1 MTPQPVNT
9 SRTNESL
16 DVLKRI
22 TRPKNLFAAASTI
35 GIAALLV
42 FAQPA
47 LAGTG
52 NGAPTGPHFNLNI
65 IGVSNTTNFS
75 ASCGGGGNVIF
86 VPLFGHANIFLQQ
99 GPFYVVDGNG
109 VTPGCKA
116 QFQLPAPLTATG
128 AQAYEVW
135 ARVEGI
141 PGGSGHI
148 TTCGT
153 DITDG
158 ALVCSTGTTIT
169 TRELKNH
176 FTDISSTLLQ
186 VCGTIAGVFQ
196 CVPLFSSSLTTF
208 FWSYDNSGNKVLQL
222 RFYPCPTSTG
232 TC

>member
-1 MTPQPVNT
+1 M
-9 SRTNESL
+9 
-16 DVLKRI
+16 DFDALKENR
-22 TRPKNLFAAASTI
+22 RQNHLFAATSTLGLFI
-35 GIAALLV
+35 LLLV
-42 FAQPA
+42 AQPV
-47 LAGTG
+47 LAGGG

-86 VPLFGHANIFLQQ
+86 VPLFGHADIFLQQ
-99 GPFYVVDGNG
+99 GPFYVVDGNS

-128 AQAYEVW
+128 AQAYQVW

-141 PGGSGHI
+141 PGGSGTI

-153 DITDG
+153 DSTG
-158 ALVCSTGTTIT
+158 ATVCSLGTTIS
-169 TRELKNH
+169 TRDLKQH
-176 FTDISSTLLQ
+176 FTDLTKALTQ
-186 VCGTIAGVFQ
+186 VCVTVSGVTT
-196 CVPLFSSSLTTF
+196 CVPIFSSSTTTY
-208 FWSYDNSGNKVLQL
+208 FWSYDNAGNKVLQL